1 MPISV
6 RAAIVVAVFCAAS
19 LAGSG
24 TPGFAIERDRTV
36 VFATPLAGGAPVADN
51 AITSNTLNALV
62 PAPVPS
68 VPETS
73 ANAPLTGPASPPVIA
88 DDPSS
93 LDPSLP
99 AERRAYASLAAAVAA
114 QDMPAAADHDL
125 TCLAGAI
132 YFESKGEPLAGQLAV
147 ANVVINRTQSGR
159 FPRSICAVVTQ
170 PGQFSF
176 VRGGRVP
183 SISPNNAGYR
193 TAMAVA
199 QVAMDRHWIS
209 PVANAMFFH
218 ARRVSPGWRLTR
230 VAAIG
235 GHVFYR

>member
-1 MPISV
+1 MPFSF
-6 RAAIVVAVFCAAS
+6 RATIVIAVFCAAS

-24 TPGFAIERDRTV
+24 TPGFALERDR
-36 VFATPLAGGAPVADN
+36 
-51 AITSNTLNALV
+51 ALV
-62 PAPVPS
+62 FSAQSATEDANSSTIPSILPPESVFSAPGTPQIS
-68 VPETS
+68 PLS
-73 ANAPLTGPASPPVIA
+73 APTTGPVIA
-88 DDPSS
+88 DDPRSVDRNFS
-93 LDPSLP
+93 
-99 AERRAYASLAAAVAA
+99 AERRSYATLAAAVAA
-114 QDMPAAADHDL
+114 QDPPVSADADL
-125 TCLAGAI
+125 ACLAGAI
-132 YFESKGEPLAGQLAV
+132 YFESKGEPLDGQLAV
-147 ANVVINRTQSGR
+147 ANVVINRMQSGR

-183 SISPNNAGYR
+183 SVSLKHSGYR

-199 QVAMDRHWIS
+199 QVAMDGHWES
-209 PVANAMFFH
+209 PVAKAMFFH